1 LNEDLWSSEMT
12 TKLGGIIFRK
22 ALMENNWSK
31 VYESVVVGMIKHQ
44 EEEETDDEINVLKIF
59 GDIGG

>member
-1 LNEDLWSSEMT
+1 MT

-31 VYESVVVGMIKHQ
+31 VYETVLVGMLERS
-44 EEEETDDEINVLKIF
+44 EEIEDETHILKAF